1 MSHRIY
7 QIIAKMNVDIN
18 PVLLRKLKLLLTICV
33 MSSLSAVIYQYIDMD
48 YIDFRGIYMGINLG
62 LGFGILELFI
72 ITKYQHQFQKLPFS
86 LHLVLKTILYA
97 IIILIVAGSISLL
110 LGLIEGVQMEFFFGA
125 LLSPGFYSLIIYT
138 LIIYTLLVFYMQI
151 NRMLGE
157 GVLLKFLWGSYYKP
171 VEEERIFMFL
181 DMKSSTTV
189 AERLGHQKYYAL
201 LDDFFHEI
209 TIPVL
214 KNKAEIYQYVGDEV
228 VLTWKTKTGIKNVNC
243 IEIFFQIKERIDKN
257 QDRYFDKYGM
267 APNFKAGVHFG
278 NIITAKIGDLKRVIV
293 YNGDVLNTTSRIQEL
308 CNQYNCEL
316 LVSGSL
322 LERLEL
328 GEFYHSTF
336 IDSVRLRGK
345 ENEID
350 LFCIEKLS

>member
-1 MSHRIY
+1 MH
-7 QIIAKMNVDIN
+7 
-18 PVLLRKLKLLLTICV
+18 PVLTRKLKLLLTICV
-33 MSSLSAVIYQYIDMD
+33 ISSLSGVIYQYIDID
-48 YIDFRGIYMGINLG
+48 SIDFRSIYVGINLG

-72 ITKYQHQFQKLPFS
+72 LTKYQHQFQKLPFS
-86 LHLVLKTILYA
+86 LHLVIKTILYT

-110 LGLIEGVQMEFFFGA
+110 LGLGEGIKLEELFDSLFSPEFYA
-125 LLSPGFYSLIIYT
+125 LIIYT

-157 GVLLKFLWGSYYKP
+157 GVLIKFLWGSYYKP
-171 VEEERIFMFL
+171 VEEERIFMFM

-189 AERLGHQKYYAL
+189 AERIGHQKYYAL

-228 VLTWKTKTGIKNVNC
+228 VLTWKTKTGIKNLNC
-243 IEIFFQIKERIDKN
+243 IEVFFQIKDRIDKN
-257 QDRYFDKYGM
+257 QDRYSDKYGVV
-267 APNFKAGVHFG
+267 PKFKAGVHFG

-322 LERLEL
+322 LKKLEP
-328 GEFYHSTF
+328 GEAYTSTF
-336 IDSVRLRGK
+336 IDSVKLRGK
-345 ENEID
+345 ETEMD
-350 LFCIEKLS
+350 LYCIKKSS